1 MSEFDLIVIGA
12 GPGGYVASIRA
23 AQLGMNVAIVERYNN
38 LGGTCLN
45 VGCIPSK
52 ALLDSS
58 ELYHLAAK
66 KFKIHGISTGKLGI
80 DFKQMLKRKDDV
92 ISNTVAGIDYLMNK
106 NNITRLTGHASFI
119 DKNNIS
125 VKAESGKS
133 ETYKATNFI
142 IATGSKPVEL
152 PFMKYNGET
161 IISSTGALKL
171 DKIPK
176 HLIIVGGGVIG
187 LELGSVYGRL
197 GSKVTVIEFLDRILP
212 TMDKELGRTLQRSL
226 KKINFEFHLSSK
238 VTQADVKGKQ
248 VTVTAENKK
257 GEELKFTGD
266 HVLVCVGRRPYTDS
280 LNIEAAG
287 IELGER
293 GFVKVNDSLQTSSPN
308 IYAIGDVIGGMM
320 LAHKAEEEGVFA
332 AEHMSEEIPHINYNT
347 VPGVVYTWPEVASVG
362 KTEEELK
369 EAGLKYKVGKFPFK
383 ASGRAR
389 AAEETEG
396 FVKVLADPESDE
408 ILGVHMLGPRCADMI
423 AEAVLA
429 MEYKASAE
437 DIASIVHAHPT
448 FTEAFKEASLM
459 ATADRAIHI

>member
-23 AQLGMNVAIVERYNN
+23 AQLGMNVAIVERYNS

-58 ELYHLAAK
+58 ELYHLAAE
-66 KFKIHGISTGKLGI
+66 KFKVHGISTGKLGI

-125 VKAESGKS
+125 VKSENGQS

-152 PFMKYNGET
+152 PFMKYNNET

-176 HLIIVGGGVIG
+176 HLIVVGGGVIG

-226 KKINFEFHLSSK
+226 KKINFEFHLSTK

-287 IELGER
+287 IELAER

-332 AEHMSEEIPHINYNT
+332 AEHMSEEIPHINYDT

>member
-125 VKAESGKS
+125 VKAENGKS

-347 VPGVVYTWPEVASVG
+347 VPGVAYTWPEVASVG

-369 EAGLKYKVGKFPFK
+369 EAADGGGSSYSCFSLASVGIICK
-383 ASGRAR
+383 
-389 AAEETEG
+389 
-396 FVKVLADPESDE
+396 
-408 ILGVHMLGPRCADMI
+408 
-423 AEAVLA
+423 
-429 MEYKASAE
+429 
-437 DIASIVHAHPT
+437 
-448 FTEAFKEASLM
+448 
-459 ATADRAIHI
+459 